1 MTMDVEFLLTWL
13 PCFDFGRKLRVELF
27 NSFFVFAGSI
37 GIALIVVPLAAV
49 QSAFRQLLYQQSS
62 RENITFK
69 AHVVLLA
76 AFIATSHIVIGI
88 AEIYDGIVAHFS
100 AKGKSILKESL
111 ANALTLIIGMHTE
124 GTHCKDGLFISFLV
138 FEQTFAVH
146 NAAHD
151 LSADFEY
158 MSKLRDKVLVV
169 THNVDEIV
177 LAASGNTEIPESF
190 TVEIFYFTVV
200 VFSFLADDIV

>member
-1 MTMDVEFLLTWL
+1 MDVEFLLTWL
-13 PCFDFGRKLRVELF
+13 PCFDFRRKLRVELF

-69 AHVVLLA
+69 AYVVLLA
-76 AFIATSHIVIGI
+76 AFIATGNIVIGI

-124 GTHCKDGLFISFLV
+124 RPHSEDGLFVSFFV
-138 FEQTFAVH
+138 FEQAFAVH
-146 NAAHD
+146 YAADD

-158 MSKLRDKVLVV
+158 MSKLRDEVLVV
-169 THNVDEIV
+169 THNVDKV
-177 LAASGNTEIPESF
+177 MLAASGNTEIPESF